1 VRDYVIEIMNL
12 REDYHIHTN
21 YNDHSDSDLT
31 VKNVVEEAERK
42 ELEIIALT
50 EHVRESSKW
59 IPNYLNEIS
68 NYKEKTKVKVISGF
82 EAKILPNGNIDCI
95 QEVARDYFIIASF
108 HTKYNDKSIW
118 INALKKVIE
127 NKYVNVIG
135 HLAPE
140 NSFQINTEEIEE
152 FAKLLSKYD
161 KIVELNAKYQRP
173 PEDWV
178 KIFIKRGV
186 KFHLGSDAHSLCEIG
201 NYASIMKLIKLF
213 T

>member
-1 VRDYVIEIMNL
+1 MNL
-12 REDYHIHTN
+12 KEDYHIHTN
-21 YNDHSDSDLT
+21 YNDHSDSNLT
-31 VKNVVEEAERK
+31 VKNVVKEAERK
-42 ELEIIALT
+42 GLEIIALT

-82 EAKILPNGNIDCI
+82 EAKILFDGNIDCSEEI
-95 QEVARDYFIIASF
+95 ARDYFIIASF
-108 HTKYNDKSIW
+108 HTKYYDKAIW

-140 NSFQINTEEIEE
+140 SSFYINEEEIEE
-152 FAKLLSKYD
+152 FAKLLSKHD
-161 KIVELNAKYQRP
+161 KIVEVNAKYKRP
-173 PEDWV
+173 PENWV

-186 KFHLGSDAHSLCEIG
+186 KFHLGSDAHSLSEIG
-201 NYASIMKLIKLF
+201 NYASIIKLIKLF
-213 T
+213 A

>member
-1 VRDYVIEIMNL
+1 MNL
-12 REDYHIHTN
+12 KEDYHIHTN
-21 YNDHSDSDLT
+21 YNDHSDSNLT
-31 VKNVVEEAERK
+31 VKNVVKEAERK
-42 ELEIIALT
+42 GLEIIALT

-82 EAKILPNGNIDCI
+82 EAKILSDGNIDCREEI
-95 QEVARDYFIIASF
+95 ARDYFIIASF
-108 HTKYNDKSIW
+108 HTKYYDKAIW

-140 NSFQINTEEIEE
+140 SSFYINTEEIEE
-152 FAKLLSKYD
+152 FAKLLSKHD
-161 KIVELNAKYQRP
+161 KIVEVNAKYKRP
-173 PEDWV
+173 PENWV

-186 KFHLGSDAHSLCEIG
+186 KFHLGSDAHSLSEIG
-201 NYASIMKLIKLF
+201 NYASIIKLIKLF
-213 T
+213 A

>member
-1 VRDYVIEIMNL
+1 MNL
-12 REDYHIHTN
+12 KEDYHIHTN
-21 YNDHSDSDLT
+21 YNDHADSNLT
-31 VKNVVEEAERK
+31 VKNVVKEAERK
-42 ELEIIALT
+42 GLEIIALT

-82 EAKILPNGNIDCI
+82 EAKILSDGNIDCREEI
-95 QEVARDYFIIASF
+95 ARDYFIIASF
-108 HTKYNDKSIW
+108 HTKYYDKAIW

-140 NSFQINTEEIEE
+140 SSFHINTEEIEE
-152 FAKLLSKYD
+152 FAKLLSKHD
-161 KIVELNAKYQRP
+161 KIVEVNAKYKRP
-173 PEDWV
+173 PENWV

-186 KFHLGSDAHSLCEIG
+186 KFHLGSDAHSLSEIG
-201 NYASIMKLIKLF
+201 NYASIIKLIKLF
-213 T
+213 A